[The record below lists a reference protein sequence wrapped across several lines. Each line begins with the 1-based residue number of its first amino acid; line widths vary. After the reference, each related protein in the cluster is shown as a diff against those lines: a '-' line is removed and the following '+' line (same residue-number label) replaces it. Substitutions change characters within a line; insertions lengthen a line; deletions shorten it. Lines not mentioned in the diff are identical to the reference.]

1 MISVLDERSADRYYR
16 ERLYSE
22 SNKPDYT
29 PEELNR
35 QEEIKK
41 YFEEYNAARDEKEKL
56 LIIENCYNKLFMN

>member
-1 MISVLDERSADRYYR
+1 MLDERTADRYYR

-29 PEELNR
+29 PEELNK
-35 QEEIKK
+35 QEEIRK

-56 LIIENCYNKLFMN
+56 LIIENCYSELFMN

>member
-1 MISVLDERSADRYYR
+1 MLDERSADRYYR

-41 YFEEYNAARDEKEKL
+41 QQFVYKALHPY
-56 LIIENCYNKLFMN
+56 

>member
-1 MISVLDERSADRYYR
+1 MLDERSADRYYR

-41 YFEEYNAARDEKEKL
+41 YFEEYNAARDEKEKS
-56 LIIENCYNKLFMN
+56 LIIENCYNKLFGGL

>member
-1 MISVLDERSADRYYR
+1 MLDERTADRYYR

-22 SNKPDYT
+22 SNKTDYT

-35 QEEIKK
+35 QEEIRK

-56 LIIENCYNKLFMN
+56 LIIENCYNELFMN